1 MNGFSMILAAALT
14 FGVCFLLDKGY
25 TKLFRSRSQ
34 HKSGLAVRVSKRYAI
49 FGIILILLGVIALF
63 SGLTNGK
70 TLLIGGAIVL
80 LIGIGLVVYY
90 MSFAVFYDAEGF
102 LHTAPGKKDRTYR
115 YGEIRSQKLYLIQG
129 GNIVVELHM
138 TDGSAVSIQTA
149 MEGAYPFLDYAF
161 ARWCEQ
167 TGRNAAD
174 CDFHDPANSLW
185 FPTEVDG

>member
-1 MNGFSMILAAALT
+1 MNGLSMILAAALT

-25 TKLFRSRSQ
+25 TKVFRSRQQ
-34 HKSGLAVRVSKRYAI
+34 HKSGLAVRVNKRYAT

-115 YGEIRSQKLYLIQG
+115 YGEIRGQKLYLIQG

-185 FPTEVDG
+185 FPTEEE